1 MIIYLNNH
9 KYCYINNSS
18 EKSSGIVM
26 AFYFTVLFPI
36 AYFCTRVGFL
46 FRSFLYIHRIVSY
59 LCIRDLL
66 SSISFT
72 LNNFILST

>member
-1 MIIYLNNH
+1 MIIYLNNP

-26 AFYFTVLFPI
+26 AFYFIIPFLLSCFYART
-36 AYFCTRVGFL
+36 GFS
-46 FRSFLYIHRIVSY
+46 FRSFTNICIILPH